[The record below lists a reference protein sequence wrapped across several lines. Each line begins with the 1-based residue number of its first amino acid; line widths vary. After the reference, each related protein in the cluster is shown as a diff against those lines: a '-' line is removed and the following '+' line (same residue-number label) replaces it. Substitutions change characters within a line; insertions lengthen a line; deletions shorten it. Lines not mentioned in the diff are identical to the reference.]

1 MPNNKSLISAAALA
15 LGLLSMASFST
26 VIQAKQAQF
35 SPLSQFGDNPGELTA
50 SYFKPSDSAKTLVV
64 LLHGCVQDA
73 KVLAKQSGFLAQAQA
88 HNFVLLLPQQSKTN
102 NIKQCFNW
110 FSAPDT
116 DRDKGETLSLKNMI
130 ASTKKTLGAD
140 KVYIAGLSAGGAMAS
155 SMLVNYPE
163 QFNGGAVIAGL
174 PYPCA
179 DSLIKAIS
187 CMRTGPSQSADELA
201 TLARKTSPNTSQWPP
216 LYVIT
221 GGSDNVVNAD
231 NSAKLAQQWAQLSS
245 LSSLSMSKQKNADVM
260 QWVGHNKKAHIKLVT
275 IADMDHGLSVN
286 PDVEGGGVVAPFLPK
301 AQLSAAKD
309 IVDFWQL
316 N

>member
-1 MPNNKSLISAAALA
+1 MPNNKSLISAAAVA
-15 LGLLSMASFST
+15 LGLLSMASFAST
-26 VIQAKQAQF
+26 TEVKPTQF
-35 SPLSQFGDNPGELTA
+35 SSLSQFGDNPGELTA
-50 SYFKPSDSAKTLVV
+50 SYFKPSSSTNTLVV

-73 KVLAKQSGFLAQAQA
+73 KVLAKQSGFLAQAKA
-88 HNFVLLLPQQSKTN
+88 HNFALLLPQQSKAN

-130 ASTKKTLGAD
+130 ASTKKALGAD

-201 TLARKTSPNTSQWPP
+201 ISARKTSPNISQWPP

-221 GGSDNVVNAD
+221 GGSDKVVNAD
-231 NSAKLAQQWAQLSS
+231 NSAKLAQQWAELSS
-245 LSSLSMSKQKNADVM
+245 LKSLSMSKQKGANVM
-260 QWVGHNKKAHIKLVT
+260 QWIGDNKRAHIKLVT
-275 IADMDHGLSVN
+275 IAEMDHGLSVN
-286 PDVEGGGVVAPFLPK
+286 PDVENGGVVAPFLPK
-301 AQLSAAKD
+301 AQISAAKD

>member
-1 MPNNKSLISAAALA
+1 MPNNKSLISAAAVA
-15 LGLLSMASFST
+15 LGLLSMANFATATEAKST
-26 VIQAKQAQF
+26 QF
-35 SPLSQFGDNPGELTA
+35 SSLSQFGDNPGELTA
-50 SYFKPSDSAKTLVV
+50 SYFKPSSSAKTLVV

-73 KVLAKQSGFLAQAQA
+73 KVLAKQSGFLAQAKA
-88 HNFVLLLPQQSKTN
+88 HNFALLLPQQSKAN

-130 ASTKKTLGAD
+130 LRTKKTLEAD

-155 SMLVNYPE
+155 SILVNYPE
-163 QFNGGAVIAGL
+163 MFDGGAVIAGL

-187 CMRTGPSQSADELA
+187 CMRTGPSQTADELA
-201 TLARKTSPNTSQWPP
+201 ALARKTSPKTSQWPP

-221 GGSDNVVNAD
+221 GDSDNVVNAD
-231 NSAKLAQQWAQLSS
+231 NSAKLAQQWAQLAALKSF
-245 LSSLSMSKQKNADVM
+245 SMSKENDSDVM
-260 QWVGHNKKAHIKLVT
+260 QWSDSNKRSQIKLVT
-275 IADMDHGLSVN
+275 ISGMDHGLSVN
-286 PDVEGGGVVAPFLPK
+286 PDVENGGEVAPFLPK